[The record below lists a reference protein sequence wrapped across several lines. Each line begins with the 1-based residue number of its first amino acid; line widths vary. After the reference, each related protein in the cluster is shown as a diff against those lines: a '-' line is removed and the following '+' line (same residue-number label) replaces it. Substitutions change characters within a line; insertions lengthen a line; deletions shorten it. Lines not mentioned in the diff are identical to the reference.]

1 MKISAGAT
9 VTETVTEAGLTEVGA
24 LCARQEL
31 NLRPAG
37 SKADQVEICNS
48 LYIVPRF
55 IVSFQCIKSIPYL
68 RVYSIRFSSFDLFL
82 AQN

>member
-9 VTETVTEAGLTEVGA
+9 VTETVTEAGLTEVGV
-24 LCARQEL
+24 LQMIGLIWCARQEL

-48 LYIVPRF
+48 LF
-55 IVSFQCIKSIPYL
+55 CT
-68 RVYSIRFSSFDLFL
+68 
-82 AQN
+82 